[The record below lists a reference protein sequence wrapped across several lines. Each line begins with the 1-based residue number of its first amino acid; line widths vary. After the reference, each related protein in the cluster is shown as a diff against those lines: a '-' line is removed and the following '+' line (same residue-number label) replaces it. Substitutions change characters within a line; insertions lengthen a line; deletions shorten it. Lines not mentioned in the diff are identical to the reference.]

1 MHLCSST
8 PSPHRLQA
16 LQVGLMHFRLFN
28 QLPDSNFQAVP
39 LSSIPKGEL
48 GHSILLTREN
58 QPPGASKTP
67 HEVIATGVFA
77 AKILSLSSSVAGAV
91 MVPVLSNYLWDAA
104 SERPTI
110 ALFAGVANVIL
121 VLLSLTPL
129 LLHFLAKRFPLNIY
143 YHHDSKTFTTT
154 HYNFLMRKMA
164 LRFKSDD
171 VVDAAK
177 NPQLKKVFL
186 LDVNFHTR
194 RFEMLKSDL
203 FFSLLLFY
211 FFQIWIPLATAFVGK
226 RPLLISLDKRAYI
239 DQLAFEEL
247 TKNIDIPPGHD

>member
-177 NPQLKKVFL
+177 NPQLKK
-186 LDVNFHTR
+186 
-194 RFEMLKSDL
+194 
-203 FFSLLLFY
+203 
-211 FFQIWIPLATAFVGK
+211 IWIPLATAFVGK

-247 TKNIDIPPGHD
+247 TK